1 MKTISVDTSVRLQ
14 LGNLDSALELCDESG
29 ATLGYFVPAAQRQ
42 RELYEQA
49 RTMFS
54 DADIERARGQTG
66 GSTTEEVL
74 ARLRG
79 E

>member
-1 MKTISVDTSVRLQ
+1 MRTISVDASVQLQ

-29 ATLGYFVPAAQRQ
+29 VTLGFFLPAPQRQ
-42 RELYEQA
+42 HELYEQA

-54 DADIERARGQTG
+54 DADIERARGQTD